1 MKNKIWEILCIAS
14 AAVFL
19 LTVAGF
25 ILVQV
30 FFTFQL
36 SKEPNAGIAIIG
48 DADGPTASWLT
59 VNLLFHTPLG
69 FAFLIIS
76 SLCLVVFLLSFTVL
90 LLRRFRRK

>member
-48 DADGPTASWLT
+48 GAE
-59 VNLLFHTPLG
+59 NLLFHTPLG